1 MNYNS
6 QYEETI
12 DLKDLCISILRKWY
26 WILIVAVILAAA
38 LGVYKAMEAP
48 QPALSSSEIE
58 ANHETIEENESSIK
72 DSQDAIALQEENIAN
87 WEKLLETYQG
97 ILSEAEQELNVVT
110 LSEDRISLLSQI
122 TRLNSQITSTENE
135 IASAKQQIEKSEATI
150 AELEEENADLLAE
163 ENEMVPVSRSSILKY
178 GILGG
183 FLGAFLVCAVLLIQ
197 YLFSKHM
204 HSPDELKE
212 RYGLHI
218 LGELHHTDFQKGG
231 AISRLLDRW
240 AGYGKPKD
248 IAKEYNLIAAGI
260 EISSHTGNV
269 LITGTISADM
279 LEQVCENLKQRLPL
293 EKYTLCI
300 GENPVYNEDSMR
312 KLTGCSVVWVESL
325 AISSKKEVQKLAELF
340 SVSKADVIGAVVM

>member
-26 WILIVAVILAAA
+26 WILIAAVILAAA
-38 LGVYKAMEAP
+38 LGAYKAMEAP

-58 ANHETIEENESSIK
+58 TNHETIEENETSIK
-72 DSQDAIALQEENIAN
+72 ECQDVIALQQQNIAN
-87 WEKLLETYQG
+87 WETLLETYEG

-122 TRLNSQITSTENE
+122 TSLNSQITSTENQ
-135 IASAKQQIEKSEATI
+135 IASAKQQIEKNETVI
-150 AELEEENADLLAE
+150 AELEKENADLLAE
-163 ENEMVPVSRSSILKY
+163 ENEMISVSRSSILKY

-183 FLGAFLVCAVLLIQ
+183 FLGAFLVCAVLLVQ

-212 RYGLHI
+212 RYDLHI
-218 LGELHHTDFQKGG
+218 LGELHHTNSQKGG

-248 IAKEYNLIAAGI
+248 ISKEYNLIATGI

-269 LITGTISADM
+269 LITGTVSAET
-279 LEQVCENLKQRLPL
+279 LEQVYENLKQRLPL

-312 KLTGCSVVWVESL
+312 KLADSSVVLVESL
-325 AISSKKEVQKLAELF
+325 ATSNKKEIQKLAELF
-340 SVSKADVIGAVVM
+340 SVSKADVIGAVIM